1 MRIKMKSQNEQILI
15 DLLKGKKI
23 NPLMALSKYNC
34 FRLASR
40 INDLRSD
47 GYSIETRMMN
57 NSDGKRFAEYYLEEK
72 SK

>member
-1 MRIKMKSQNEQILI
+1 MKSQNELILK
-15 DLLKGKKI
+15 DLQKGKRL

-47 GYSIETRMMN
+47 GHSIETRMIKN
-57 NSDGKRFAEYYLEEK
+57 PDGKKFAEYYLEEK